1 MVYAGSKSTG
11 VPLYPR
17 RRHSSRVSLKYPRL
31 SNVEGGD
38 RLALEENGLH
48 RRKDTLFMSLL
59 PKTNLASLSLA
70 ILAGLGLAAA
80 HPANAQVLYSQPSNS
95 SSAIISQVV
104 PDATEFSSYCF
115 DDFAVPGTGWDI
127 SQVTA
132 FGSEKGTP
140 GQNTAVSLAF
150 TTTPDAS
157 AIATTYTGFED
168 ANHNLVFT
176 QPIHL
181 DAGNYFITA
190 FVTRKFGG
198 YGGYWN
204 FKETMPVH
212 GQSFYLSNPGGRFGG
227 GTPFHPN
234 PGNDLAFEIDGK
246 QNGDVPP
253 AVPEPSSVLTFA
265 VAALGIGGLMIAA
278 KRKKA
283 APPLSSPLSSSL
295 WSPRH
300 SKTRRHSKAK
310 RHGRKHSLVPSRC
323 LWAASSSSSVRLCSH
338 PLHPPVAGSL
348 LFLLARPPHLGQDD
362 PRHRHLGCGD
372 AALAW
377 FYELGET

>member
-1 MVYAGSKSTG
+1 MICAGRRNTG

-17 RRHSSRVSLKYPRL
+17 RRHSGRVSLKYPRL

-80 HPANAQVLYSQPSNS
+80 HPANAQVLYSQPYDGTGRSTP
-95 SSAIISQVV
+95 SQVYPNV
-104 PDATEFSSYCF
+104 TEYNSYCF
-115 DDFAVPGTGWDI
+115 DDFTVLGTGWDI

-132 FGSEKGTP
+132 FGRQPRDPNLLSSL
-140 GQNTAVSLAF
+140 VSLAF

-157 AIATTYTGFED
+157 AITTTYTGVED

-190 FVTRKFGG
+190 FVTRSTTVGSWGF
-198 YGGYWN
+198 N
-204 FKETMPVH
+204 ETTPVH
-212 GQSFYLSNPGGRFGG
+212 GQSFYFSNPGGRFGG
-227 GTPFHPN
+227 GTIPHQPN
-234 PGNDLAFEIDGK
+234 PGNDLAFEIDGT
-246 QNGDVPP
+246 QSDGVPP

-283 APPLSSPLSSSL
+283 APSLSLSLSSSL
-295 WSPRH
+295 
-300 SKTRRHSKAK
+300 
-310 RHGRKHSLVPSRC
+310 
-323 LWAASSSSSVRLCSH
+323 SSSL
-338 PLHPPVAGSL
+338 
-348 LFLLARPPHLGQDD
+348 
-362 PRHRHLGCGD
+362 
-372 AALAW
+372 
-377 FYELGET
+377 